1 MRADAEALLA
11 AHPALAA
18 VLTEHGRLGFFGP
31 GATPG
36 ALVAH
41 ALLFDAALRSAS
53 TMADLGSGGGV
64 PGLVLA
70 VARPELDALL
80 VEVSGTRADALAR
93 AVARLGLGGRVRV
106 DRRPAEQVGRDP
118 RWRGALDAVVARSFG
133 PPGVVAEAAAPLL
146 RVGGQLVVSEPPEA
160 EDRWPATELARLGLA
175 VDVVQLR
182 GVRSLTQVAT
192 APERVPRRKLR
203 PPLF

>member
-1 MRADAEALLA
+1 MPAEAEALLA

-41 ALLFDAALRSAS
+41 ALRFDVALRPSVAL
-53 TMADLGSGGGV
+53 ADLGSGGGV

-70 VARPELDALL
+70 LARPELQVLL
-80 VEVSGTRADALAR
+80 VEVSATRADALAR

-106 DRRPAEQVGRDP
+106 DRRPAEQVGRDLS
-118 RWRGALDAVVARSFG
+118 WRGVLDAVVARSFG
-133 PPGVVAEAAAPLL
+133 PPAVVAEAAAPLL
-146 RVGGQLVVSEPPEA
+146 RVGGQLVVSEPPA
-160 EDRWPATELARLGLA
+160 ADDRWPATELQALGLE
-175 VDVVQLR
+175 VDPVQFP
-182 GVRSLTQVAT
+182 GVRSLTQVAA
-192 APERVPRRKLR
+192 APDRAPRRKLR